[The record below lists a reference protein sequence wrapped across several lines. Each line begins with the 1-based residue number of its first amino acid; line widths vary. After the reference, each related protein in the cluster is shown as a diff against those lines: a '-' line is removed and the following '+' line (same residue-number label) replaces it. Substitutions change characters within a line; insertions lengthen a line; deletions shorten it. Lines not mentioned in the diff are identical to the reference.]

1 MGMGKLAV
9 LGGTFNPIH
18 QGHVRLAQ
26 AAAEALSL
34 ERVLLIP
41 TWTPP
46 HKESPDLAPS
56 RHRLAMCRLAA
67 AENPLLAV
75 DDLEIRRKGRSY
87 TIDTVEELRRREPG
101 AELVLII
108 GSDMLLTFHEWRRWR
123 EILEQVTLCA
133 ACRQPDIQAQA
144 QAYGEDLRRQGYR
157 CMLLSLPPLEISS
170 TQIRERIA
178 AGTLPDGWLDPRV
191 ARYIQDNGLY
201 AAGKEDAHGR
211 QNL

>member
-1 MGMGKLAV
+1 MGKLAV

-18 QGHVRLAQ
+18 EGHIRLARE
-26 AAAEALSL
+26 AAQVLSL

-56 RHRLAMCRLAA
+56 HHRLEMCRLAA
-67 AENPLLAV
+67 RKDPLLEV

-133 ACRQPDIQAQA
+133 ACRQPGIQAQVEEYA
-144 QAYGEDLRRQGYR
+144 RGLTEQGYR
-157 CMLLSLPPLEISS
+157 CRLLTLPPLELSS
-170 TQIRERIA
+170 TQIRQGIA
-178 AGTLPDGWLDPRV
+178 AGTLPEGWLDPAV
-191 ARYIQDNGLY
+191 ADYIREHKLY
-201 AAGKEDAHGR
+201 ENGKEPANGR
-211 QNL
+211 ADL